1 MARSSDLLKN
11 IMKRIVILKSSVSV
25 MSFVAASA
33 AALASEGPPAGGIC
47 VLPETIAISSSESR
61 QTLVVQSRSA
71 DGQFGAQVVDVT
83 FFSSDEKIVRVENGI
98 AVPVANGKATITAK
112 AGERTATAEVTVS
125 GMDKPFIWSFRNHV
139 ESVLS
144 KQGCNAG
151 ACHGA
156 RAGQKGFRLTLF
168 GFDVD
173 ADYTYLTRQAIG
185 RRIVPTDPGRSL
197 ILTKPTGLLPHKGGV
212 RLDPSS
218 LEYRVLAEWIAAG
231 APGPRDDDP
240 QIERVEVLPQYTRQA
255 VGNTQQLVVLAHFSD
270 GHVDDAT
277 RWAKYTAVNSS
288 VTSVDERGMVTITGP
303 GEGAI
308 KAWYLNHT
316 AMAFMTVPYSNPV
329 SPETFANLPR
339 RNFIDDEINAKLAAL
354 NLPPSPPCDDATFL
368 RRAYLDTI
376 GTLPTM
382 EEARA
387 FLADASPDK
396 RDRLIDHL
404 LHRPEFV
411 DYWAFKWSDLLLLS
425 GERLRPK
432 ALEAFYTWIRR
443 SVQENKPWDQFVRE
457 IVTASGNT
465 HENGAANFYAL
476 HQDPETMAETVS
488 QAFLGLSI
496 NCAKCHNHPLEKWTN
511 DQYYGFANLFSR
523 VRAKGWGGD
532 YRSGDGLRIVYTDTQ
547 GELIQPS
554 RGTPQPPRPL
564 DGEPLAFDSPEDRR
578 VPLARWLTSPENPY
592 FTRAIVN
599 RVWANFFGV
608 GLVEEVDD
616 MRLTNPASNEK
627 LLDAATRFLAEQKY
641 DLKELMR
648 AILQSAAYQRAST
661 PLEENRADERF
672 YSRYYPRRLKA
683 EVLLDAVS
691 QVTGVPTE
699 FHFLT
704 ADGKKGEKA
713 PATRAQ
719 QLRDVFTDSYFLK
732 TFGQPDRLITCEC
745 ERSDEPSMTQVL
757 HILNGD
763 TVNQKLAAAGSAAEK
778 AAGEP
783 STDRVIDELFLAA
796 LSRLPDDDERQRL
809 AGELNAAKPEEKRQV
824 IEDLYWSVLSSRE
837 FMFNH

>member
-1 MARSSDLLKN
+1 MNHLS
-11 IMKRIVILKSSVSV
+11 
-25 MSFVAASA
+25 
-33 AALASEGPPAGGIC
+33 
-47 VLPETIAISSSESR
+47 IAIIKSVVAVIAFVGLSVTGWARDDAADGISLLPGAVALSSPESR
-61 QTLVVQSRSA
+61 QTLVVQSRTA
-71 DGQFGAQVVDVT
+71 DGQFGAQVADSSLS
-83 FFSSDEKIVRVENGI
+83 SSDEKVVRIENGI
-98 AVPVANGKATITAK
+98 AIPVANGKATITAK
-112 AGERTATAEVTVS
+112 AGDKTATAEVTVS
-125 GMDKPFIWSFRNHV
+125 GMDQPFHWSFRNHV

-231 APGPRDDDP
+231 APGPREDDP
-240 QIERVEVLPQYTRQA
+240 QIVKVEVLPQYTTQS
-255 VGNTQQLVVLAHFSD
+255 VGHSQQLVVLAHFSD
-270 GHVDDAT
+270 GHVEDAT
-277 RWAKYTAVNSS
+277 RWAKYTS
-288 VTSVDERGMVTITGP
+288 VSDTVTGVDERGKVTITGP

-308 KAWYLNHT
+308 KVWYLNYS
-316 AMAFMTVPYSNPV
+316 AMAFMTVPYPNTVPA
-329 SPETFANLPR
+329 ETFAQLPR
-339 RNFIDDEINAKLAAL
+339 RNFLDDEVNAKLAAL
-354 NLPPSPPCDDATFL
+354 NLPPSPSADDATFL

-376 GTLPTM
+376 GTLPTI
-382 EEARA
+382 EEART
-387 FLADASPDK
+387 FLADDSPDK
-396 RDRLIDHL
+396 RDKLIDSL
-404 LHRPEFV
+404 LSRPEFV

-432 ALEAFYTWIRR
+432 GLETYYAWIRQ
-443 SVQENKPWDQFVRE
+443 SVAENKPWDQFVRE
-457 IVTASGNT
+457 IVTASGST

-476 HQDPETMAETVS
+476 HQDPESMAETVS
-488 QAFLGLSI
+488 QAFLGLSV

-532 YRSGDGLRIVYTDTQ
+532 YRSGDGLRVVYTDTQ

-554 RGTPQPPRPL
+554 RGTAQPPRPL
-564 DGEPLAFDSPEDRR
+564 DGAPVPFDATEDRR
-578 VPLARWLTSPENPY
+578 VPMAQWLTSPENPY

-608 GLVEEVDD
+608 GLVEAVDD

-627 LLDAATRFLAEQKY
+627 LLDAAAAYLVEQKY
-641 DLKELMR
+641 DLKQLMR

-661 PLEENRADERF
+661 PLPENQTDERF
-672 YSRYYPRRLKA
+672 YSRYYPKRLKA

-691 QVTGVPTE
+691 QVTAVPTE

-713 PATRAQ
+713 PVTRAQ

-745 ERSDEPSMTQVL
+745 ERSGEPSMTQVL
-757 HILNGD
+757 HMLNGD
-763 TVNQKLAAAGSAAEK
+763 TVNQKLTAAGGAAEK
-778 AAGEP
+778 AAAEP
-783 STDRVIDELFLAA
+783 SADEVLDDLFLAA
-796 LSRLPDDDERQRL
+796 LSRLPADDERQRL
-809 AGELNAAKPEEKRQV
+809 SSEISGAKPEEKRQV

>member
-1 MARSSDLLKN
+1 MSKVFTRVLSLAMLLHLLSSAMAVADEQAL
-11 IMKRIVILKSSVSV
+11 IIL
-25 MSFVAASA
+25 
-33 AALASEGPPAGGIC
+33 PPTLNLSGI
-47 VLPETIAISSSESR
+47 ESR
-61 QTLVVQSRSA
+61 QTLVAQWLSA
-71 DGQFGAQVVDVT
+71 GQHQAQASDAAFT
-83 FFSSDEKIVRVENGI
+83 TSDETIVRIENGI
-98 AVPVANGKATITAK
+98 AIPVANGKATITAK
-112 AGERTATAEVTVS
+112 VGDKTATAEVTVT
-125 GMDKPFIWSFRNHV
+125 GMDQPFAWSFRNHV

-231 APGPRDDDP
+231 APGPKDNDP
-240 QIERVEVLPQYTRQA
+240 QIERVEVLPQYTTQS
-255 VGNTQQLVVLAHFSD
+255 VGNSQQLVVLAHFSD
-270 GHVDDAT
+270 GHVEDAT
-277 RWAKYTAVNSS
+277 RWAKYTAVSS
-288 VTSVDERGMVTITGP
+288 TVTSVDERGKVTITVP

-308 KAWYLNHT
+308 KVWYLNYS
-316 AMAFMTVPYSNPV
+316 AMAYMTVPYPNAVP
-329 SPETFANLPR
+329 PETFATLPR
-339 RNFIDDEINAKLAAL
+339 RNFLDDEINAKLSAL
-354 NLPPSPPCDDATFL
+354 NLPPSPPCDDAKFL

-376 GTLPTM
+376 GTLPTA

-387 FLADASPDK
+387 FLDDASPDK
-396 RDRLIDHL
+396 RDKVIDQL
-404 LHRPEFV
+404 LSRPEFV

-432 ALEAFYTWIRR
+432 ALETYYNWIRQ
-443 SVQENKPWDQFVRE
+443 SVAENKPWDQFVRE
-457 IVTASGNT
+457 IVTASGST
-465 HENGAANFYAL
+465 HEYGAANFYAL
-476 HQDPETMAETVS
+476 HQDPEMMAETVS
-488 QAFLGLSI
+488 QAFLGLSV

-532 YRSGDGLRIVYTDTQ
+532 YRSGDGLRVVYTDTQ

-554 RGTPQPPRPL
+554 RGIPQSPRPL
-564 DGEPLAFDSPEDRR
+564 DGESLPFDGTEDRR
-578 VPLARWLTSPENPY
+578 VPMARWLTSPENPY

-608 GLVEEVDD
+608 GLVEAVDD

-627 LLDAATRFLAEQKY
+627 LLDSAAKYLVEQKY
-641 DLKELMR
+641 DLKQLMR

-661 PLEENRADERF
+661 PLPENQADERF
-672 YSRYYPRRLKA
+672 YSRYYPKRLKA

-691 QVTGVPTE
+691 QATAVPTQ

-704 ADGKKGEKA
+704 ADGKKGDKA
-713 PATRAQ
+713 PVTRAQ

-745 ERSDEPSMTQVL
+745 ERSGEPSMTQVL
-757 HILNGD
+757 HMLNGD
-763 TVNQKLAAAGSAAEK
+763 TVNHKLTAAGGAAEK
-778 AAGEP
+778 AAFEA
-783 STDRVIDELFLAA
+783 SADQVLDDLFLAA
-796 LSRLPDDDERQRL
+796 LSRLPTDDERQRL
-809 AGELNAAKPEEKRQV
+809 AAEITGAKAEEKRQV